1 MLHLHT
7 LTYAFLAYAALTF
20 LLNLWYF
27 RRRRP
32 PPALPAG
39 EKISVLVPA
48 RNEQANL
55 SRCLDSLL
63 AQSQPELEILVMD
76 DDSTDGTWALL
87 QGYAGRH
94 PGRIRAFRNRDL
106 PAGWTGKCWVCS
118 RLAELAAGGWLAFVD
133 ADTVLH
139 PDCIRHALRE
149 ARRRGAALVS
159 YVPDMVLGG
168 LAEKIGVPVITF
180 AFYLMFP
187 MGLVRW
193 LRSRQAAMA
202 VGTFL
207 LVRRGA
213 YERCGGH
220 AALRRDI
227 VEDVSLARALKA
239 AGEPVELLDGTG
251 LLYTRF
257 YHNARE
263 VWNGFSKAAF
273 GAFGFSFLPYAV
285 TLVFVYALFLNP
297 FLMLALHPTLSF
309 YNPFFNQVLAVLAL
323 RLLLALRVRQP
334 LLTALLHPVMV
345 VFGLLFCLN
354 SLWRI
359 AWGLPI
365 EWKQRQYRIS
375 R

>member
-7 LTYAFLAYAALTF
+7 LTYAFLAYAAVAF

-32 PPALPAG
+32 LPPPEEG
-39 EKISVLVPA
+39 ERISVLVPA
-48 RNEQANL
+48 RNEEANL
-55 SRCLDSLL
+55 PRCLDSLL
-63 AQSQPELEILVMD
+63 AQSHPGLEILVMD

-87 QGYAGRH
+87 QGYAKRH
-94 PGRIRAFRNRDL
+94 PGRIRVFRNRDL
-106 PAGWTGKCWVCS
+106 PAGWMGKCWACS
-118 RLAELAAGGWLAFVD
+118 RLAELATGRWLAFVD
-133 ADTVLH
+133 ADTEHH
-139 PDCIRHALRE
+139 PDCLRHALQE
-149 ARRRGAALVS
+149 ARRRGASLVS

-180 AFYLMFP
+180 AFYLLFP

-193 LRSRQAAMA
+193 LKSRHAAMA
-202 VGTFL
+202 VGTFI
-207 LVRRGA
+207 LVRREA
-213 YERCGGH
+213 YDRCGGH

-227 VEDVSLARALKA
+227 VEDVALARAVKA
-239 AGEPVELLDGTG
+239 AGQPVELLDGTG

-297 FLMLALHPTLSF
+297 FLMLALHPALSF

-359 AWGLPI
+359 AWGMPI
-365 EWKQRQYRIS
+365 EWKQREYRIS